1 MKMLQYI
8 WKSSMLKVWNQ
19 KIATFAVVIAVSCW
33 SQAQPLKRFV
43 CDVDYPVS
51 WCLFPFAMCNFS
63 FLLLFWF
70 GIIYINSDVP
80 FMQHINMYHV
90 LRTGRKRWA
99 MGQIGGI
106 LNRSFA
112 AVLFT
117 AVCTALPVAFHLEL
131 TNEWGKL
138 LKTAAMTN
146 VMSEYEWNY
155 IIYYEIF
162 GEFTPLQLM
171 AITVALCTLIS
182 TFVGMLMF
190 LICLYANRICSVAG
204 AAAFALLL
212 FFVLNM
218 HPKIRQK
225 LAFFVPAVWPNVAR
239 IATPDYGYYWLPP
252 IYYMFLFLLSGIA
265 VMSAIIILRV
275 KKIEFHWEN
284 SDL

>member
-1 MKMLQYI
+1 
-8 WKSSMLKVWNQ
+8 
-19 KIATFAVVIAVSCW
+19 
-33 SQAQPLKRFV
+33 
-43 CDVDYPVS
+43 
-51 WCLFPFAMCNFS
+51 
-63 FLLLFWF
+63 
-70 GIIYINSDVP
+70 
-80 FMQHINMYHV
+80 
-90 LRTGRKRWA
+90 
-99 MGQIGGI
+99 
-106 LNRSFA
+106 
-112 AVLFT
+112 
-117 AVCTALPVAFHLEL
+117 
-131 TNEWGKL
+131 
-138 LKTAAMTN
+138 
-146 VMSEYEWNY
+146 
-155 IIYYEIF
+155 
-162 GEFTPLQLM
+162 M